1 MEFARVTLVLPCER
15 GSGVCVDGG
24 RRTSALGG
32 RIIGSRRYA
41 RIFLFFARLQGDIT
55 RERPIK
61 VSPKIRW
68 RNMDPRTIFCS
79 PVYPADRFDAVSV
92 TLFGPAAAVQVS
104 FDLFIL

>member
-1 MEFARVTLVLPCER
+1 MTP
-15 GSGVCVDGG
+15 
-24 RRTSALGG
+24 ALGG

-41 RIFLFFARLQGDIT
+41 RKKLFFARLQGDIT

-68 RNMDPRTIFCS
+68 RNMDPRPFFCS
-79 PVYPADRFDAVSV
+79 PVYPADRFDAVFV

-104 FDLFIL
+104 FDLFLL